1 MSIFDRTPEISKI
14 DGGPSYITHDGGI
27 TLHDQSTFRE
37 NSKLTTER
45 PRDNSELK
53 AHLNKNLRTLTPLD
67 MSTKDVINK
76 VDDIHMYDSVLLSK
90 KPDSQHRRHKKST
103 LEGSSSKVNIQIPGK
118 TFETT
123 KASTL
128 RPMNQ
133 NSLSPR
139 AKYFSTMNFEE
150 QDEYSDMASSSAQS
164 MVQHLTIGGKQVET
178 MRGNRLTHLSPITK
192 KMNKEAMRTMN

>member
-1 MSIFDRTPEISKI
+1 
-14 DGGPSYITHDGGI
+14 
-27 TLHDQSTFRE
+27 
-37 NSKLTTER
+37 
-45 PRDNSELK
+45 
-53 AHLNKNLRTLTPLD
+53 

-139 AKYFSTMNFEE
+139 AKYFSTINFEE